1 VIVERSS
8 GSGPIAFVD
17 TAGGRFAY
25 VEAGPPAGRL
35 VVCLHGFPDHPE
47 SFARLLERLAAS
59 GYRAVAPWMRGYA
72 PSVRRGPY
80 HGEQLADDALAIA
93 RALAGGHPF
102 ALIGHDWG
110 AVAAWIAGS
119 RSPSDLACA
128 VTLAVP
134 HPLAF
139 LRYLARSPGQMR
151 RSWYMGLF
159 QLPGVERLL
168 PLADFALIDRLWRAW
183 SPGFELEAGARR
195 RLHDCLAASLPGPI
209 EYYRAMVWPPREA
222 AARARAAAAP
232 ERRVT
237 APVLYLHGERDGCI
251 DPAASHGQRRLVA
264 GPFECELVAGAG
276 HFLHLE
282 DPDQVGGRALHWLR
296 AHFPP
301 TLAACR

>member
-1 VIVERSS
+1 MNIAGADR
-8 GSGPIAFVD
+8 GPAFVE
-17 TAGGRFAY
+17 TAAGRFAY
-25 VEAGPPAGRL
+25 LEAGPPAGRL

-47 SFARLLERLAAS
+47 SFAPLMASLAAS
-59 GYRAVAPWMRGYA
+59 GYRVVAPWMRGYA
-72 PSVRRGPY
+72 PSVIRGPY
-80 HGEQLADDALAIA
+80 HGDQLADDALAIA
-93 RALAGGHPF
+93 RALAGHRF

-110 AVAAWIAGS
+110 AMAAWVAGS

-139 LRYLARSPGQMR
+139 LRYLARSPAQMR

-159 QLPGVERLL
+159 QLPGVERLI
-168 PLADFALIDRLWRAW
+168 PVRDFALIDRLWRAW
-183 SPGFELEAGARR
+183 SPGFELDEGARR

-222 AARARAAAAP
+222 AARARAAG

-237 APVLYLHGERDGCI
+237 APVLHLHGERDGCI
-251 DPAASHGQRRLVA
+251 DAAATHGQRRLVA
-264 GPFECELVAGAG
+264 GPFECELIAGAG

-282 DPDQVGGRALHWLR
+282 DPAQVAARALHWLR
-296 AHFPP
+296 MYFPP
-301 TLAACR
+301 TVAACR